1 MALSHYST
9 VIILC
14 ISQHTHRHQTH
25 GLVMHL
31 PPYSCVSVKRIF
43 LHRHQTHGL
52 KSCIFCQ
59 TSVHQPAY
67 VQTPNA
73 RHVSTAILLCISQY
87 KESHQTH
94 GLKPYIYYHTTVH
107 QPAWADTKRMAWR
120 HASTTVFLC
129 ISQRIRRHKTHVL
142 KPCIYC
148 HTTVHRPAYT
158 QSQIA
163 WS

>member
-31 PPYSCVSVKRIF
+31 PPYSCVSVKRIC

-59 TSVHQPAY
+59 TSVHPPAY

-94 GLKPYIYYHTTVH
+94 GMK
-107 QPAWADTKRMAWR
+107 
-120 HASTTVFLC
+120 S
-129 ISQRIRRHKTHVL
+129 
-142 KPCIYC
+142 CIYC
-148 HTTVHRPAYT
+148 HTTVNQPAYT
-158 QSQIA
+158 QTFNIKKDTKRMA
-163 WS
+163 